1 MEKKKIWKDER
12 VQAGVLVLAAFLLLT
27 AWAFMQPL
35 GAGPDEKMRY
45 MVAQYL
51 HEHPGKLPLGDEPT
65 IRDATWGISY
75 AYYPILSY
83 MVSAVP
89 CICRRITP
97 CGEDGRCALCDWSG
111 IFCGESIRKAFSE
124 RRKMAVC
131 RTGRLY
137 AAGIVSG
144 DLCKYGFP
152 GTFIHGDAPVFLVL
166 LSGSGRLEFQ
176 KFDPSGCWNG
186 SLCTVLL

>member
-83 MVSAVP
+83 MVSAVFMG
-89 CICRRITP
+89 IA
-97 CGEDGRCALCDWSG
+97 GLFHASADGLLHAAR
-111 IFCGESIRKAFSE
+111 
-124 RRKMAVC
+124 MADVLFV
-131 RTGRLY
+131 TGAVY
-137 AAGIVSG
+137 FV
-144 DLCKYGFP
+144 D
-152 GTFIHGDAPVFLVL
+152 DPVFLVL
-166 LSGSGRLEFQ
+166 LSGSERLELQ

>member
-83 MVSAVP
+83 MVSAVFMG
-89 CICRRITP
+89 IA
-97 CGEDGRCALCDWSG
+97 GLFHASADGLLHAAR
-111 IFCGESIRKAFSE
+111 
-124 RRKMAVC
+124 MADVLFV
-131 RTGRLY
+131 TGAVY
-137 AAGIVSG
+137 FAVSYTH
-144 DLCKYGFP
+144 LRAHE
-152 GTFIHGDAPVFLVL
+152 T
-166 LSGSGRLEFQ
+166 
-176 KFDPSGCWNG
+176 
-186 SLCTVLL
+186 